1 METMNSAH
9 TEDSETPLEA
19 VGSAVARHPVRAGTA
34 LLLILILSAVGYLR
48 FVRAP
53 RIEAPRPASVTDVV
67 RVPDIPPSSL
77 NVPVSYDLTPIIR
90 QLEDIVPRAYGS
102 LDQRVALESNE
113 RASVAFE
120 LSRTPFRVSLVG
132 DVVRLSSVIS
142 YKARGWYDSAL
153 LPEVSASCGTGD
165 DETPPRLVVSLSARL
180 SLSEDWLLHA
190 DGRVDGVS
198 PRSED
203 DQDKCRITPLNINVT
218 DRVVGAAR
226 GLLDRHMPEI
236 ERAIAQIDL
245 GSKFREWWDILR
257 EPIELEED
265 VWLMI
270 DPTAVRR
277 GTTGGS
283 GRTLVANVGLTA
295 HPHLSVGPRP
305 EPEARP
311 LPRLDTVHVAEGLH
325 IRATAS
331 AEYRTGSDML
341 TRELGGQIL
350 EQDGRTLEIVELHV
364 SGLGDG
370 RVVVEL
376 DFKGSAQGRVFL
388 VGTPHYDVDA
398 GEVYV
403 PDLDFDL
410 ASLDLLIGGLDWF
423 AHDQAVA
430 FLRAKARWP
439 VDDLTGFA
447 EIQLLRGLNRQLSDE
462 AQLRGTVDSVRVID
476 VYATRQSL
484 VVHAEAFARA
494 ELLVGT
500 TPPSEEDGGS

>member
-1 METMNSAH
+1 MDSAH
-9 TEDSETPLEA
+9 TEDSEATPKTFR
-19 VGSAVARHPVRAGTA
+19 SAVTRHPARAGMA
-34 LLLILILSAVGYLR
+34 LFLLLTLSALVYLR

-53 RIEAPRPASVTDVV
+53 RIEAPRPAAVADVV
-67 RVPDIPPSSL
+67 RVPDIAPSSL
-77 NVPVSYDLTPIIR
+77 NVPISYDLTPIIR
-90 QLEDIVPRAYGS
+90 QLEDIVPRVYGS
-102 LDQRVALESNE
+102 LDRRVTLESNE

-120 LSRTPFRVSLVG
+120 LSRTPFRVGLVG
-132 DVVRLSSVIS
+132 DVVHLTSVVS

-153 LPEVSASCGTGD
+153 LPEVSASCGTGE
-165 DETPPRLVVSLSARL
+165 DEMPPRLVVSLSARL
-180 SLSEDWLLHA
+180 TLTEDWLLHA
-190 DGRVDGVS
+190 VGRVDRVS
-198 PRSED
+198 PRSDD

-218 DRVVGAAR
+218 DRVVDAAR
-226 GLLDRHMPEI
+226 GLLDHHMPEI

-257 EPIELEED
+257 EPIELDQD
-265 VWLMI
+265 VWLTI

-283 GRTLVANVGLTA
+283 GRTLIANVGLTA

-305 EPEARP
+305 DPEARP

-376 DFKGSAQGRVFL
+376 DFKGSAKGRVFL
-388 VGTPHYDVDA
+388 VGTPHYDFDS

-403 PDLDFDL
+403 PDLDFDVT
-410 ASLDLLIGGLDWF
+410 SLDLLIGGLDRF

-430 FLRAKARWP
+430 FLRAQARWP

-447 EIQLLRGLNRQLSDE
+447 EIQLLRGLNRQLSGE
-462 AQLRGTVDSVRVID
+462 ARLRGTVDSVRVID
-476 VYATRQSL
+476 VYATRESL

-500 TPPSEEDGGS
+500 APPSGDGDGS

>member
-1 METMNSAH
+1 MDSPS
-9 TEDSETPLEA
+9 TEDSETPRESL
-19 VGSAVARHPVRAGTA
+19 GSVVARHPVWAGIVFLMLLSLWA
-34 LLLILILSAVGYLR
+34 LGYLR

-102 LDQRVALESNE
+102 LDRRVGLESNE

-120 LSRTPFRVSLVG
+120 LSRTPFQVSLVG

-165 DETPPRLVVSLSARL
+165 DEIPPRLLVSLSARL
-180 SLSEDWLLHA
+180 TLTEDWLLHA
-190 DGRVDGVS
+190 EGRVDRVS
-198 PRSED
+198 PRSD
-203 DQDKCRITPLNINVT
+203 HDQDKCRITPLSINVT
-218 DRVVGAAR
+218 DRVVDAAR

-236 ERAIAQIDL
+236 EGAIAQIDL

-257 EPIELEED
+257 RPIELDED
-265 VWLMI
+265 VWLTI

-277 GTTGGS
+277 GTTEGV
-283 GRTLVANVGLTA
+283 GRTLIANVGLTA

-350 EQDGRTLEIVELHV
+350 EQDGRTFEIVKLHV

-388 VGTPHYDVDA
+388 VGTPHYDADS

-403 PDLDFDL
+403 PDLDFDV

-430 FLRAKARWP
+430 FLRARARWP

-447 EIQLLRGLNRQLSDE
+447 EVQLFRGLNRRLSDE

-476 VYATRQSL
+476 VYATRRSL

-500 TPPSEEDGGS
+500 NPPSEESDAS